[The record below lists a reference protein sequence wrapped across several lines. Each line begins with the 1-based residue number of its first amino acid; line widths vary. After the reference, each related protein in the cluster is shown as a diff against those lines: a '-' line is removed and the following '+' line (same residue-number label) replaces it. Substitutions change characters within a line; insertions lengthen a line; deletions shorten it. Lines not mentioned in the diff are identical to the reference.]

1 MKEKREL
8 VEQDLKYDKFYI
20 DDMNYLIEFS
30 YIIGKVCK
38 EQMAEFDKLL
48 EFCTDGVELYSLFV
62 IFCYK
67 EYCLYYD
74 DYVTFL
80 EEKTE
85 ELITKFKEK
94 YFEEE

>member
-8 VEQDLKYDKFYI
+8 IEQDLKYDKFYI
-20 DDMNYLIEFS
+20 DDINYLIEFS
-30 YIIGKVCK
+30 YILGKVCK
-38 EQMAEFDKLL
+38 EQMSEFDKLL
-48 EFCTDGVELYSLFV
+48 EFCTSGIDLYSLFV

-67 EYCLYYD
+67 EFSFDYG

-80 EEKTE
+80 ENKTE